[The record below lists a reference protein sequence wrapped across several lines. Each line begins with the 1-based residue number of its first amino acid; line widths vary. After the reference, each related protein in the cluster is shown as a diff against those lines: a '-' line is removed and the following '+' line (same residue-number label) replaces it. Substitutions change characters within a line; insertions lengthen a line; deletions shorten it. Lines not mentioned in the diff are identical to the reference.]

1 MLKIRKLSSTC
12 SSCLFV
18 TVRLILSYSSASERG
33 ICVRRRWYESV
44 GLGRIRSD
52 ATQSEQSG
60 RRDVHELR
68 GLIGLGVVRHR
79 EVDVEQVDLQP
90 TR

>member
-1 MLKIRKLSSTC
+1 M
-12 SSCLFV
+12 FV
-18 TVRLILSYSSASERG
+18 TVRLILSYNSESESG

-44 GLGRIRSD
+44 GLGRIRSN

-68 GLIGLGVVRHR
+68 SLVRLGVVRHR